1 MLKTILSI
9 SGKSGLYKLVSQG
22 KNMLIVESLTD
33 KKRMP
38 AYGTDKMISLG
49 DIAMYTD
56 EDDVPLQEVFLSIK
70 KKENAQPI
78 ALDIKTAT
86 PDELRQY
93 MGEVLPNFDRDR
105 VHLSDIKKLIA
116 WYNLLVA
123 NNLTDFEPAEEETAE
138 EA

>member
-22 KNMLIVESLTD
+22 KNMLIVESLAD

-56 EDDVPLQEVFLSIK
+56 DEDVPLQEVFLSIK
-70 KKENAQPI
+70 KKENGQPI
-78 ALDIKTAT
+78 NINIKTAT

-93 MGEVLPNFDRDR
+93 MGEVLPTFDRDR
-105 VHLSDIKKLIA
+105 VHLSDIKKLIS

-123 NNLTDFEPAEEETAE
+123 NNLTDFEPDEEETAE